1 MKILLSLLATSLLA
15 VTAHAGPEQIIKQ
28 RAKDTANQNNAR
40 QGVPPAANNPQRP
53 PSNPPAAAKPLPP
66 DPTAKV
72 RADLSALGAV
82 TKANPELKQAL
93 ANDLMA
99 LARGSTKPSGP
110 TLNKFAHQLAD
121 ALAGKPLDASPQ
133 TRLVEKLNLLLNSA
147 SLSAA
152 RAQEVS
158 LEVKKILEN
167 AGVPTHTADTIQTAL
182 DAVIAEVQAK

>member
-1 MKILLSLLATSLLA
+1 MKIILSLLVSSLLA
-15 VTAHAGPEQIIKQ
+15 VTANAGPEQIIKQ

-53 PSNPPAAAKPLPP
+53 PGTPPAAAKPLPP

-72 RADLSALGAV
+72 RADLTALAAA
-82 TKANPELKQAL
+82 TKASPELKQTL

-110 TLNKFAHQLAD
+110 TLNKFASQLAD
-121 ALAGKPLDASPQ
+121 ALAGKSLDASPQ

-147 SLSAA
+147 SLSTS

-158 LEVKKILEN
+158 LEVKKLLEN
-167 AGVPTHTADTIQTAL
+167 AGVPANTADTLQTAL
-182 DAVIAEVQAK
+182 DAVVAEVQTK